1 MLLGNG
7 VLGVPG
13 LEAGPEVLSHNSP
26 DGVDGAVSA
35 VVAGPAAGELGVTG
49 VPGLALPVVVGTVVD
64 GVVVDA
70 LGLVVD
76 GGADDTLGDVVV
88 AGAGEVVGVGVGV
101 GVGVVESAGSG
112 DSGVV
117 EPSTTTGGAGSV
129 AGASGWDVQELAGAL
144 GTANS
149 VVGGEAGATVALAS
163 RFSTLVLSWL
173 TSSSR
178 PCRRPPSL
186 TDCRLLLTSA
196 SCVCA

>member
-1 MLLGNG
+1 MLFGNG
-7 VLGVPG
+7 VLGLPG
-13 LEAGPEVLSHNSP
+13 PEAGPEVLSHNSP
-26 DGVDGAVSA
+26 DGVDGAVE
-35 VVAGPAAGELGVTG
+35 AGPAAGELGGTG
-49 VPGLALPVVVGTVVD
+49 VPGLALPVVVGMVVD

-76 GGADDTLGDVVV
+76 GGADDTLGAVVV

-101 GVGVVESAGSG
+101 VESAGSD

-117 EPSTTTGGAGSV
+117 EPSTATGGAGSV
-129 AGASGWDVQELAGAL
+129 AGASGWDVHDLAGAV

-149 VVGGEAGATVALAS
+149 VVGGEAGRTVALAS

-196 SCVCA
+196 SCECA